1 MKFDTELTMS
11 KPFGP
16 WMLRGKLPKEILDK
30 MEPYQGGGDMI
41 KSVTFEKTIYNDV
54 PHIFEAGTPNILG
67 AINGTSLSSF

>member
-30 MEPYQGGGDMI
+30 MLGGDENI
-41 KSVTFEKTIYNDV
+41 PYFKS
-54 PHIFEAGTPNILG
+54 
-67 AINGTSLSSF
+67 S